1 MDQCVNSE
9 ILIHFRSSSIR
20 LIAIEPLGWAA
31 AIHHFDI
38 LGAKY
43 KSLMMVGVT
52 LLTYCVGTNV
62 NLLHPDFQTQ
72 H

>member
-1 MDQCVNSE
+1 MKTAAP
-9 ILIHFRSSSIR
+9 IR

-43 KSLMMVGVT
+43 KSLMMAGVT
-52 LLTYCVGTNV
+52 LLTSCVGTNV
-62 NLLHPDFQTQ
+62 NLLHPEVQSQ